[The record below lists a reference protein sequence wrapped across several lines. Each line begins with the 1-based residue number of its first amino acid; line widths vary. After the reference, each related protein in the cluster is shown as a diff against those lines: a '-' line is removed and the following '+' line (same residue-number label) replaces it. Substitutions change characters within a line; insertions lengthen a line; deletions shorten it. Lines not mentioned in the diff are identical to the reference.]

1 MLAGV
6 FGYDKYSEV
15 TSEFAIRGTYCDLA
29 IKIDGALK
37 TLIEALPPSV
47 AFGQDI
53 VTQLSAPLLGL
64 PLTHKSLRLG
74 DFFFGG
80 VLGVMSEHTTD
91 MTTRRSRQRWLDYR
105 H

>member
-37 TLIEALPPSV
+37 TLIEAELLPSV
-47 AFGQDI
+47 AFGHGHI
-53 VTQLSAPLLGL
+53 VTQPSAPLLWAS
-64 PLTHKSLRLG
+64 THAQVSAP
-74 DFFFGG
+74 
-80 VLGVMSEHTTD
+80 
-91 MTTRRSRQRWLDYR
+91 RRSLLGAC
-105 H
+105 